1 MSEKP
6 RHRVKA
12 PTVKM
17 RPGDHLGV
25 VIPIEPRSL
34 PSVYEA
40 LDTINDLVDQ
50 GIVDGI
56 AIAVTYHNGGSGSCF
71 GQGPNR
77 MALVGEMQM
86 LTHRMVSGFHSER
99 EANN

>member
-6 RHRVKA
+6 RFRVKA
-12 PTVKM
+12 PTVKI
-17 RPGDHLGV
+17 RPGERLGV

-40 LDTINDLVDQ
+40 LDTIQNLVDA
-50 GIVDGI
+50 GVVDGI

-77 MALVGEMQM
+77 MTLVGEMQM
-86 LTHRMVSGFHSER
+86 LTHRMVSGFHAER
-99 EANN
+99 EANG